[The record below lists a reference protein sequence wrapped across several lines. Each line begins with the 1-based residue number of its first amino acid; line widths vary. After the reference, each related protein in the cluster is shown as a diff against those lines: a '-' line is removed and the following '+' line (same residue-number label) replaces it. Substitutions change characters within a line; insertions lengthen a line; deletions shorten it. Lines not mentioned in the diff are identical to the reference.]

1 MDLQSII
8 NKVLVTGNTDICNIR
23 ANNKSAFDR
32 TRIQCYIFTVSQ
44 TNSIQDI
51 LLLNKK
57 LPIGTNPN
65 PSNKKLLK
73 NKILLNS
80 IINQVFRYLD

>member
-1 MDLQSII
+1 MPNL
-8 NKVLVTGNTDICNIR
+8 NTIL
-23 ANNKSAFDR
+23 
-32 TRIQCYIFTVSQ
+32 YIHRQVSQ
-44 TNSIQDI
+44 TNSIRDI
-51 LLLNKK
+51 LWLNKK

-73 NKILLNS
+73 DKILLNS

>member
-32 TRIQCYIFTVSQ
+32 TRIQCLSKCIVIYSQ
-44 TNSIQDI
+44 TSITKNSIQDI
-51 LLLNKK
+51 LWLNKK

-65 PSNKKLLK
+65 PSNKKT
-73 NKILLNS
+73 S
-80 IINQVFRYLD
+80 EG